1 MLDTPAS
8 KSQVFVLGTQ
18 AFLGPFW
25 LVIMVP
31 FGTHIFFI
39 VEFADL
45 LKRQVYDLCP
55 TLLHLKQVILVDL
68 LLKEF
73 T

>member
-8 KSQVFVLGTQ
+8 NSQVFVLGTQ

-25 LVIMVP
+25 LVKMIS

-45 LKRQVYDLCP
+45 SKKQVYDLCP
-55 TLLHLKQVILVDL
+55 TLPHLKQVILVDL

>member
-1 MLDTPAS
+1 MLDTPTS
-8 KSQVFVLGTQ
+8 KGQVSVLGTQ
-18 AFLGPFW
+18 AFLGPFR
-25 LVIMVP
+25 LVKMVP

-39 VEFADL
+39 VEFANL
-45 LKRQVYDLCP
+45 LEKQVYDLCP
-55 TLLHLKQVILVDL
+55 TLPHLKQVILEDL

>member
-8 KSQVFVLGTQ
+8 KCQVFALDTQ

-31 FGTHIFFI
+31 FGTHIFFTF
-39 VEFADL
+39 EFTDL
-45 LKRQVYDLCP
+45 LEKQVYDLCP
-55 TLLHLKQVILVDL
+55 TLPHLKQVILENL
-68 LLKEF
+68 LLEEF

>member
-1 MLDTPAS
+1 MLDTPAG

-31 FGTHIFFI
+31 FETHIFFTF
-39 VEFADL
+39 EFTDL
-45 LKRQVYDLCP
+45 LEKQVYDLCP
-55 TLLHLKQVILVDL
+55 TLPHLKQVILENL
-68 LLKEF
+68 LLEEF